1 MHRDDLLALEHA
13 SDALRG
19 GAPADLP
26 ALQALAIE
34 AWSGR
39 GSRPVWQPGSVDA
52 ARLALSE
59 QPVADAELAEVLRSA
74 LLEVGLNTTAPRHF
88 GWVPGGGVGAAAVG
102 DLLAAVTN
110 VYAGYRVPSP
120 GAVEI
125 EGVLLDWLRR
135 LVGLPSS
142 AAGDLCAGG
151 SPATAIALH
160 AATPRVDRALAGGGL
175 AMQASDLDAVVYLSE
190 ERHRCVDKALG
201 FIGHGG
207 RVRTVAVDARGRMDP
222 QQLAALL
229 AEDAADPA
237 RGRPWLVVAS
247 AGTTGTGA
255 VDPLPEIADLC
266 ERFGL
271 WFHVDAAYGGPFCLT
286 EAGRA
291 RLTGIE
297 RADSVVLDPHKGLFQ
312 PYGLGAVLVR
322 DGRRL
327 YAAHSARHAYIREEG
342 HHDAGLEQLM
352 ADGSAMSRSPELSR
366 PFRALRLWLS
376 VQAHGVGAFRAALDH
391 KLGLAALAWARLHA
405 LPGVEVGP
413 PPDLSIV
420 AFRVEGDDAE
430 QDRVVLALRRDHRV
444 FVTATAF
451 RGQTWLRLAILNL
464 HTRLEDVEA
473 ALDAIAAEAAT
484 GGISSRPRR
493 PGPPLRGGG

>member
-1 MHRDDLLALEHA
+1 MHRDDLLALERA
-13 SDALRG
+13 SEALRG
-19 GAPADLP
+19 GAPDDLP
-26 ALQALAIE
+26 ALLALASD

-39 GSRPVWQPGSVDA
+39 GDRPVWQPGAVDP

-59 QPVADAELAEVLRSA
+59 QPVADADLAETLRGA
-74 LLEVGLNTTAPRHF
+74 LLDVGLNTTAPRHF

-125 EGVLLDWLRR
+125 EGVLIDWLVG
-135 LVGLPSS
+135 LVGLPPS

-160 AATPRVDRALAGGGL
+160 AATPRVSRALAGGGL
-175 AMQASDLDAVVYLSE
+175 SVQAADLDTVVYLSE

-222 QQLAALL
+222 AHLAELL

-255 VDPLPEIADLC
+255 VDPLPEIAELC
-266 ERFGL
+266 GRFGL

-286 EAGRA
+286 VAGRT
-291 RLTGIE
+291 RLAGIE

-327 YAAHSARHAYIREEG
+327 YAAHGARHAYIREDG
-342 HHDAGLEQLM
+342 HQDAGLEQLM

-376 VQAHGVGAFRAALDH
+376 VQAHGVAAFRAALDH
-391 KLGLAALAWARLHA
+391 KLGLAAHAWARLRS

-420 AFRVEGDDAE
+420 AFRVEGDDAAQE
-430 QDRVVLALRRDHRV
+430 RVVQALRRDHGV
-444 FVTATAF
+444 FVTSTAF

-464 HTRLEDVEA
+464 HTRLIDVEA
-473 ALDAIAAEAAT
+473 ALEAIGAEAT
-484 GGISSRPRR
+484 PDGVSHRRR
-493 PGPPLRGGG
+493 PPRGGA